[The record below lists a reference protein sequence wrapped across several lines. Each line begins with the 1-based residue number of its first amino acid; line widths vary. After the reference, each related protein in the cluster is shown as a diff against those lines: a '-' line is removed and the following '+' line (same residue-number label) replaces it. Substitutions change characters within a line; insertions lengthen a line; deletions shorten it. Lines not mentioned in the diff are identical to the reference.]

1 MTQAETILR
10 IFQQI
15 GITPL
20 SLRGVYTLLP
30 FPAASIRRAV
40 YGLVDEGKLWRVGR
54 GLYELAEE
62 RDTYRQTVAVRCV
75 VHNAYV
81 NIVAHYYTRTV
92 KEAEDSVPRLMAA
105 ILEDAVLVTG
115 YHDSQV
121 SDFLISDVA
130 RLPYDAR
137 LIGTTEVEEEWEL

>member
-1 MTQAETILR
+1 MTQAEE
-10 IFQQI
+10 IFQFFMPGDI
-15 GITPL
+15 L
-20 SLRGVYTLLP
+20 SLGTLYDLMV
-30 FPAASIRRAV
+30 FSHSSIRRTV

-81 NIVAHYYTRTV
+81 NIVAHYYGASE
-92 KEAEDSVPRLMAA
+92 KDAYGHVPALMAA

-115 YHDSQV
+115 YHNSQV

-137 LIGTTEVEEEWEL
+137 LIGTTDVEEEWEL